1 MKKFFTLFLF
11 SFALPGFSQNDTVIF
26 SQLGHYYF
34 SPASSYYSC
43 YTPLIDRLNRPYVY
57 AASKEAGLVTFD
69 ISNTL
74 NPFPAHTETVAMLNN
89 LKPTGVVQDSI
100 YLLVSLGDFEGSGQ
114 SAGLAIYDIST
125 PTSPVLLDLWDSTY
139 FNKGTA
145 QVIFQG
151 NYAYLAAMDS
161 GVVILDISNKTDI
174 RYVSK
179 IRPDP
184 TLFAHAYTYHSRGL
198 FLSHDT
204 LLVAHDNGGLRVID
218 VTNKQFPV
226 EIGAFNSPAINAG
239 AYTFYNRIYRKGNYA
254 YCTVDY
260 CGLEVVDVSNPA
272 SMSEVAWINPY
283 NCSGSGSW
291 FSSHGHT
298 NEIAPTMNPDVLIA
312 SGGDEEVVA
321 FDASNPSQP
330 RRMGYY
336 GLYHDSI
343 VGWGVDEYNGLIA
356 SALLHN
362 IFNWPYVSNQGGL
375 QLLNWNLILS
385 TDGQEIKT
393 GNLEMYP
400 NPAGDICTI
409 ELPASTDNSFTVDVV
424 DVMGRTVKTE
434 NVDPKINTRNYSLD
448 LSGMSS
454 GMYTIRVTGEKA
466 FYSGRIVKR

>member
-1 MKKFFTLFLF
+1 MKKILTLLFFA
-11 SFALPGFSQNDTVIF
+11 SVIPALSQNDTVIF

-34 SPASSYYSC
+34 TPASNYYSC

-89 LKPTGVVQDSI
+89 LRPTGVVQDSI
-100 YLLVSLGDFEGSGQ
+100 YLLVSLGDFESGQ
-114 SAGLAIYDIST
+114 TSGLAIYDISA

-139 FNKGTA
+139 FDKGAA

-151 NYAYLAAMDS
+151 NYAFLAAMDS
-161 GVVILDISNKTDI
+161 GVVILDIANKSDI

-179 IRPDP
+179 ILPDP

-198 FLSHDT
+198 FISHDT
-204 LLVAHDNGGLRVID
+204 LLVADDNGGLRVID
-218 VTNKQFPV
+218 VADKQFPA
-226 EIGAFNSPAINAG
+226 EMGAFNSPAINAG
-239 AYTFYNRIYRKGNYA
+239 AFTFYNRIYRKGNNA
-254 YCTVDY
+254 FCTVDY
-260 CGLEVVDVSNPA
+260 CGLEVVDVSTPS

-291 FSSHGHT
+291 FNSHGHT
-298 NEIAPTMNPDVLIA
+298 NEITPTMNPDVLIA

-321 FDASNPSQP
+321 FDATNPAQP

-343 VGWGVDEYNGLIA
+343 VGWGVDEYNGLVA
-356 SALLHN
+356 SALIHN
-362 IFNWPYVSNQGGL
+362 IFNWPYVSTQGGL
-375 QLLNWNLILS
+375 QLLSWNLILGN
-385 TDGQEIKT
+385 DEQQIKT
-393 GNLEMYP
+393 GNLNLYP
-400 NPAGDICTI
+400 NPANDFCTV
-409 ELPASTDNSFTVDVV
+409 ELPASTDEMLTVQIV
-424 DVMGRTVKTE
+424 DVMGRVVKTE
-434 NVDPKINTRNYSLD
+434 NADPKINARNYALD

-454 GMYTIRVTGEKA
+454 GIYTIRVTGENVA
-466 FYSGRIVKR
+466 YSARLVKK